1 LNLRQT
7 QEQTRILF
15 ERAIQ
20 RGSMTNKLLAEK
32 TKIAP
37 THICNFRH
45 ARRRLSVEALSRVIT
60 ALGLELEIVPIRR
73 PQAPR
78 TGRNEK
84 KHTQGRRER
93 PEESHAC
100 QLGNQPLQPG
110 LRKRGSCAGKKAG
123 PDPHSGLA
131 SAHSVAL
138 WSEDSGPG
146 FQPRPYRLPPGCPA
160 HKEP

>member
-73 PQAPR
+73 PTSPQDGPQR
-78 TGRNEK
+78 K
-84 KHTQGRRER
+84 KHTRAAGNAQRE
-93 PEESHAC
+93 P
-100 QLGNQPLQPG
+100 
-110 LRKRGSCAGKKAG
+110 
-123 PDPHSGLA
+123 
-131 SAHSVAL
+131 
-138 WSEDSGPG
+138 
-146 FQPRPYRLPPGCPA
+146 RLPARQPA
-160 HKEP
+160 ATARPA

>member
-45 ARRRLSVEALSRVIT
+45 ARRRLSVEALS
-60 ALGLELEIVPIRR
+60 ELSPRSASSWKSFQSGAHK
-73 PQAPR
+73 PQDGPQRKEAY
-78 TGRNEK
+78 
-84 KHTQGRRER
+84 QGRRER